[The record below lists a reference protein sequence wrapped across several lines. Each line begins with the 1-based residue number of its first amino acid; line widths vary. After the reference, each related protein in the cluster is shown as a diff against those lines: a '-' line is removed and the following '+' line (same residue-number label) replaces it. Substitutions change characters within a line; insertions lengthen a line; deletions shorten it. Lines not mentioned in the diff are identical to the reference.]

1 MKKRHIVIMGLGRFG
16 GGIGVARWYALQG
29 ERVTVTDQLPP
40 EKLTESLAALTDLP
54 VKFELGG
61 HPDKLLNDCDLLVV
75 SPAVDKRQS
84 AFFQSALARSV
95 PWTTEIN
102 EFCRRCPAPIVGV
115 TGSVGKST
123 TASMIFAA
131 LKAVRGEGRCHL
143 GGNIG
148 RSLLGQ
154 LPEIRSDHVVVLELS
169 SFMLEDTP
177 MIGFSP
183 HIAVVTNLVNNHLD
197 RHGTMEAY
205 AAAKR
210 NILKFQKA
218 DDIAIL
224 NRNDPHVSTWNQHT
238 RGKVIYFDHAE
249 LALQAPGR
257 HNQANAAAA
266 LAVIKAFDGEERI
279 ADAIGALEV
288 FRSLPHRME
297 LVGQSTNYLNET
309 VDWLNDSKSTTPES
323 TLTAVGAVP
332 AGRTIIILGG
342 ADKKADMRPLAGD
355 LVGRSWGIITI
366 GATGPKIA
374 DSIRNAM
381 KLDSRGDSGLGYRT
395 QPMLIELRT
404 LEQAV
409 EQAHR
414 WTIEKC
420 LPNDKSAPV
429 CVLLSPACASYDQFS
444 NYEHRGSV
452 FKELVGRLPQTSFH
466 G

>member
-205 AAAKR
+205 AATKR

-218 DDIAIL
+218 EDIAIL

>member
-342 ADKKADMRPLAGD
+342 ADKKADMRLLAGD

>member
-40 EKLTESLAALTDLP
+40 EKLTESITALADLP
-54 VKFELGG
+54 VEFKLGG
-61 HPDKLLNDCDLLVV
+61 HPENLLNDCDLLVV
-75 SPAVDKRQS
+75 SPAVDKRRS
-84 AFFQSALARSV
+84 AFFQSARARGV

-102 EFCRRCPAPIVGV
+102 EFCRRCPALVVGI

-154 LPEIRSDHVVVLELS
+154 IPEIRSDHVVVLELS

-205 AAAKR
+205 AAAKL
-210 NILKFQKA
+210 NILRFQKS

-224 NRNDPHVSTWNQHT
+224 NRNDPQVSTWNQHT
-238 RGKVIYFDHAE
+238 HGKVIYFDYAD
-249 LALQAPGR
+249 LALQVPGR

-266 LAVIKAFDGEERI
+266 LAVIKAFDGEKRI
-279 ADAIGALEV
+279 ADAIAALEA

-323 TLTAVGAVP
+323 TLTAVSAVP
-332 AGRTIIILGG
+332 AGRTIVIVGG
-342 ADKKADMRPLAGD
+342 ADKNSDMRPLAGD

-374 DSIRNAM
+374 GNIRNAM
-381 KLDSRGDSGLGYRT
+381 KLDNGGESGSGYRA
-395 QPMLIELRT
+395 QPMLMELRT

-414 WTIEKC
+414 WTTEKC
-420 LPNDKSAPV
+420 SPNDKPAPV

-444 NYEHRGSV
+444 NYEHRGAV
-452 FKELVGRLPQTSFH
+452 FKELVSRVMQFA
-466 G
+466 

>member
-395 QPMLIELRT
+395 QPMLMELRT
-404 LEQAV
+404 IEQAV

>member
-342 ADKKADMRPLAGD
+342 ADKKADMRLLAGD

-395 QPMLIELRT
+395 QPMLMELRT

>member
-1 MKKRHIVIMGLGRFG
+1 MNVTKRHIVIMGLGRFG
-16 GGIGVARWYALQG
+16 GGIGVARWFAQQG
-29 ERVTVTDQLPP
+29 DRVTVTDQLPR
-40 EKLTESLAALTDLP
+40 EKLAESIAALADVP
-54 VKFELGG
+54 VEFALGG
-61 HPDKLLNDCDLLVV
+61 HPEALLNHCDLLIV
-75 SPAVDKRQS
+75 SPAVDKQRS
-84 AFFQSALARSV
+84 AFFQAALAKGI

-131 LKAVRGEGRCHL
+131 LKAVHGVERCHL

-148 RSLLGQ
+148 RSLLTQ
-154 LPEIRSDHVVVLELS
+154 LPGIQADHIVVLELS

-177 MIGFSP
+177 RIGFSP

-218 DDIAIL
+218 EDIAIL

-249 LALQAPGR
+249 LAMQAPGR

-266 LAVIKAFDGEERI
+266 LAVVKAFRGERGI
-279 ADAIGALEV
+279 SDAIGALEA

-297 LVGQSTNYLNET
+297 LVGRTNNYCNEP

-323 TLTAVGAVP
+323 TLTAVTAVP
-332 AGRTIIILGG
+332 LGRTIVILGG
-342 ADKKADMRPLAGD
+342 ADKNLDMQPLADD
-355 LVGRSWGIITI
+355 LVGRLWGIITI

-381 KLDSRGDSGLGYRT
+381 KLDSRGDSGSGYRT
-395 QPMLIELRT
+395 QPMLMELRT

-414 WTIEKC
+414 WTNEKC
-420 LPNDKSAPV
+420 TSFDVPTPV

-444 NYEHRGSV
+444 NYEHRGAV
-452 FKELVGRLPQTSFH
+452 FKELVTRLMQTL
-466 G
+466 